1 MVARQVWQATS
12 CGADCGPTV
21 NGSLNEQHNGYYG
34 VRSSTKSH
42 DSSTVVAYTIA
53 EELEGEE
60 TSGRIYNFSTLEWMR
75 NP

>member
-21 NGSLNEQHNGYYG
+21 NGSLYEQHNGYFG

-53 EELEGEE
+53 EELAEEE
-60 TSGRIYNFSTLEWMR
+60 TSGRK
-75 NP
+75 